1 MARVFEDP
9 QPRWFEDFALGDL
22 IETRGRTLEAADFHT
37 FAGLVGNYYPL
48 HIDAEFG
55 RETRFGTRVGHGS
68 LTLSLAI
75 GLVGMSG
82 YLGDAVVAQLE
93 IEEVRATAP
102 VRPGDTLRVVGTVTE
117 CAMLA
122 EDSRHGRLAIHYST
136 VNQDGEEVMSFEQ
149 KMLVRRRNQEE
160 RGEG

>member
-1 MARVFEDP
+1 MPREFRDP
-9 QPRWFEDFALGDL
+9 EAKYFEDFALGDVV
-22 IETRGRTLEAADFHT
+22 ETRGRTLEAADFHT

-48 HIDAEFG
+48 HIDQELG

-75 GLVGMSG
+75 GLVGMTG

-93 IEEVRATAP
+93 IQEVRATAP

-117 CAMLA
+117 CATVA
-122 EDSRHGRLAIHYST
+122 EGSRHGRLAINYST
-136 VNQDGEEVMSFEQ
+136 VNQDGEPVMTFEQ
-149 KMLVRRRNQEE
+149 KMLVRRRENKEAQP
-160 RGEG
+160 

>member
-1 MARVFEDP
+1 MSRLFRDP
-9 QPRWFEDFALGDL
+9 EAKFFEDFALGDV

-48 HIDAEFG
+48 HIDEEFG

-93 IEEVRATAP
+93 IQDVRATAP
-102 VRPGDTLRVVGTVTE
+102 VRPGDTLHVVGTVTE
-117 CAMLA
+117 CEASA
-122 EDSRHGRLAIHYST
+122 GSDHGWLAIHYST
-136 VNQDGEEVMSFEQ
+136 VNQGGEEVMTFEQ
-149 KMLVRRRNQEE
+149 KILVRRRD
-160 RGEG
+160 G

>member
-1 MARVFEDP
+1 MPRHCRDP
-9 QPRWFEDFALGDL
+9 EAKYFEDFTLGDV

-48 HIDAEFG
+48 HIDEQFG

-75 GLVGMSG
+75 GLVGMTG

-93 IEEVRATAP
+93 IQEVRATAP

-117 CAMLA
+117 CAKPA
-122 EDSRHGRLAIHYST
+122 EGSRHGRLAIHYST
-136 VNQDGEEVMSFEQ
+136 VNQDGDQVMSFEQ
-149 KMLVRRRNQEE
+149 KMLVRDRDAAE
-160 RGEG
+160 R

>member
-1 MARVFEDP
+1 MFRRFRDPEARY
-9 QPRWFEDFALGDL
+9 FEDFALGDV

-48 HIDAEFG
+48 HIDEEFG

-75 GLVGMSG
+75 GLIGMTG

-93 IEEVRATAP
+93 IQEVRATAP
-102 VRPGDTLRVVGTVTE
+102 VRPGDTLHVVGTVTE
-117 CAMLA
+117 CEAA
-122 EDSRHGRLAIHYST
+122 EGSGHGRLAIHYST
-136 VNQDGEEVMSFEQ
+136 VNQDEAEVMSFEQ
-149 KMLVRRRNQEE
+149 KILVRRR
-160 RGEG
+160 RG

>member
-9 QPRWFEDFALGDL
+9 QPRWFEDFALGDV

-48 HIDAEFG
+48 HIDEEFG

-93 IEEVRATAP
+93 IQEVRATAP
-102 VRPGDTLRVVGTVTE
+102 VHPGDTLRVVGKVTE
-117 CAMLA
+117 CEAS
-122 EDSRHGRLAIHYST
+122 EGSRHGRLAIHYST
-136 VNQDGEEVMSFEQ
+136 VNQGGEEIMSFEQ
-149 KMLVRRRNQEE
+149 KMLVRRKSPKENQS
-160 RGEG
+160 

>member
-1 MARVFEDP
+1 MPRRCRDP
-9 QPRWFEDFALGDL
+9 EAKYFEDFALGDV

-48 HIDAEFG
+48 HIDEELG

-75 GLVGMSG
+75 GLVGMTG

-93 IEEVRATAP
+93 IQEVRATAP
-102 VRPGDTLRVVGTVTE
+102 VRRPGDTLHVVGTVTE
-117 CAMLA
+117 C
-122 EDSRHGRLAIHYST
+122 EGSEGSRHGRLAIHYST
-136 VNQDGEEVMSFEQ
+136 VNQDGEVVMSFEQ
-149 KMLVRRRNQEE
+149 KMLVRLRD
-160 RGEG
+160 G

>member
-1 MARVFEDP
+1 MPREFRDP
-9 QPRWFEDFALGDL
+9 APKYFEDFALGDA

-48 HIDAEFG
+48 HIDEERG
-55 RETRFGTRVGHGS
+55 REGRFGTRVGHGS

-93 IEEVRATAP
+93 IQDVRATAP

-117 CAMLA
+117 C
-122 EDSRHGRLAIHYST
+122 EPSEGSRHGRLAIRYST

-149 KMLVRRRNQEE
+149 KMLVRRKTDKEDR
-160 RGEG
+160 R

>member
-1 MARVFEDP
+1 MPREFRDP
-9 QPRWFEDFALGDL
+9 EAKYFEDFALGDV

-48 HIDAEFG
+48 HIDEEFC

-75 GLVGMSG
+75 GLVGMTG
-82 YLGDAVVAQLE
+82 YLGDAVIAQLE
-93 IEEVRATAP
+93 IQEVRATAP

-117 CAMLA
+117 C
-122 EDSRHGRLAIHYST
+122 EGSEGSDQGRLAIHYST
-136 VNQDGEEVMSFEQ
+136 VNQGGEEVMSFEQ
-149 KMLVRRRNQEE
+149 RILVRRR
-160 RGEG
+160 GG

>member
-1 MARVFEDP
+1 MPRHFQDP
-9 QPRWFEDFALGDL
+9 EAKFFEDFALGDV
-22 IETRGRTLEAADFHT
+22 IETRGRTLESADFHT

-55 RETRFGTRVGHGS
+55 GETRFGTRVGHGS

-75 GLVGMSG
+75 GLVAMSG

-93 IEEVRATAP
+93 IQEVRATAP

-117 CAMLA
+117 CEAA
-122 EDSRHGRLAIHYST
+122 EGSRHGRLAIHYST
-136 VNQDGEEVMSFEQ
+136 VNQDGDQVMSFEQ
-149 KMLVRRRNQEE
+149 KMLVRRA

>member
-1 MARVFEDP
+1 MSRLFRDPEARYV
-9 QPRWFEDFALGDL
+9 EDFAVGDV

-48 HIDAEFG
+48 HIDEEFG

-75 GLVGMSG
+75 GLLGMTG

-93 IEEVRATAP
+93 IQEVRASAP
-102 VRPGDTLRVVGTVTE
+102 VRPGDTLHVVGTVTE
-117 CAMLA
+117 CEAS
-122 EDSRHGRLAIHYST
+122 EGSDHGRLAIHYST
-136 VNQDGEEVMSFEQ
+136 VNQGGGEVMSFEQ
-149 KMLVRRRNQEE
+149 KILVRRRD
-160 RGEG
+160 G

>member
-1 MARVFEDP
+1 MPRRYEDP
-9 QPRWFEDFALGDL
+9 EPKWFEDFALGDV

-48 HIDAEFG
+48 HVDEEFG

-75 GLVGMSG
+75 GLIGMSG

-93 IEEVRATAP
+93 IEAVRASAP
-102 VRPGDTLRVVGTVTE
+102 VRAGDTLRVIGTVTE
-117 CAMLA
+117 CDAA
-122 EDSRHGRLAIHYST
+122 EGSRHGRLEIHYST
-136 VNQDGEEVMSFEQ
+136 VNQRGEEVMSFRQ
-149 KMLVRRRNQEE
+149 KMLIGRKDQRSRKLS
-160 RGEG
+160 